1 MLTTASRERLSNQLI
16 HAGEWPTNQLIYEAE
31 QSNQS
36 NQKAGL
42 LYLYWE
48 TLLVFPD
55 AAPAAFPEQMT
66 RTLVASA
73 PSLQGLSIKAVM
85 QK

>member
-16 HAGEWPTNQLIYEAE
+16 HASEWPTNQLIYEAE
-31 QSNQS
+31 QS